1 MTHDRRR
8 LEDDRQP
15 AEFRFRS
22 CEGLADIDDLMRQL
36 SDLLVIPVLCRKRA
50 CRLAERCRGGDG
62 PPCLHQYPE
71 IFAVHVGDRMRE
83 MRRFWQRQRALA
95 AQRNARPVTAS
106 SPRAEGGGAGE
117 PGASPSPGSE
127 R

>member
-15 AEFRFRS
+15 TEFRFRS

-36 SDLLVIPVLCRKRA
+36 SDLLVVPVLCRKGA
-50 CRLAERCRGGDG
+50 CRLSERCRGGPG

-71 IFAVHVGDRMRE
+71 VFAVHVGGCMRE
-83 MRRFWQRQRALA
+83 MRRFWKRQRALA
-95 AQRNARPVTAS
+95 AQRAK
-106 SPRAEGGGAGE
+106 EG
-117 PGASPSPGSE
+117 S
-127 R
+127 

>member
-15 AEFRFRS
+15 TEFRFRS

-36 SDLLVIPVLCRKRA
+36 SDLLVVPVLCRKRA
-50 CRLAERCRGGDG
+50 CRLSERCRGGAG
-62 PPCLHQYPE
+62 PPCLHEYP
-71 IFAVHVGDRMRE
+71 E

-117 PGASPSPGSE
+117 PGASPSPGRE

>member
-15 AEFRFRS
+15 TEFRFRS

-36 SDLLVIPVLCRKRA
+36 SDLLVVPVLCRKRA
-50 CRLAERCRGGDG
+50 CRLSERCRGGAG
-62 PPCLHQYPE
+62 PPCLHEYPDV
-71 IFAVHVGDRMRE
+71 FAVHVRGRMRE

-117 PGASPSPGSE
+117 PGASPSPGRE